1 MAFVVDLGAVLVAVS
16 GAALGVALVADL
28 GAVLG
33 VAFGIALVA
42 LGTARSNWFDSSAGT
57 S

>member
-1 MAFVVDLGAVLVAVS
+1 VAFVVDLGAVLVAVS